1 VPPNILTIPP
11 GGHEAGRRESYI
23 KTLLCAQHVALVK
36 SASDANMYLVSDA
49 SDPLQRSLMDLE
61 LKDHLLATA
70 APHAPMPGE
79 VFSYCGLRRCRD
91 FLRKLRRVANWR
103 MDLELKDHLL
113 ASAAPHAPMPGE
125 LCETH
130 HSTRT
135 AVELEGQEPPAGLRS
150 DARAHA
156 W

>member
-1 VPPNILTIPP
+1 MPPNILTIPP

-36 SASDANMYLVSDA
+36 SASDANTYLVSDA

-61 LKDHLLATA
+61 LKDHLLAT
-70 APHAPMPGE
+70 
-79 VFSYCGLRRCRD
+79 
-91 FLRKLRRVANWR
+91 
-103 MDLELKDHLL
+103 
-113 ASAAPHAPMPGE
+113 AAPHAPMPGE